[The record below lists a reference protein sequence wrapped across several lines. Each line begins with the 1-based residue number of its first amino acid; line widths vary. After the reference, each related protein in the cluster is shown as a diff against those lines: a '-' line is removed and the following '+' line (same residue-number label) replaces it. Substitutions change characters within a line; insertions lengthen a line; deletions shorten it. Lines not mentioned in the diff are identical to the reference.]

1 MAKAAPLGLVRVPD
15 EAGACAAHS
24 VRVPVHLGRNADPA
38 SSFTAE
44 DLQIAGISAMSSVDW
59 PGKLVATVFCQG
71 CPWACPYC
79 HNHAIID
86 PRIPGV
92 VAWSSVTALMERR
105 HGLLDG
111 VVFSGGEATR
121 QWALIP
127 AMRQIRQM
135 GFDVG
140 LHTAGPY
147 PARLARLLDEGLV
160 DWVGLDIKALP
171 GASYEAVA
179 GRQGAGEKAWESL
192 DVLMSHP
199 EVAHEVRLTLDPS
212 VLGEALEIARRCKA
226 AGVRSF
232 AVQEVRLQGVR
243 DSYAQAYADA
253 ADVVHLAWEDQLAAL
268 TRDIDALA
276 FEAYELRRA

>member
-1 MAKAAPLGLVRVPD
+1 MGLVRVPD

-44 DLQIAGISAMSSVDW
+44 DLQIAGVSAMSSVDW

-92 VAWSSVTALMERR
+92 VAWSSVVALMERR

-127 AMRQIRQM
+127 AMREIRGM
-135 GFDVG
+135 GFEVG

-171 GASYEAVA
+171 GASYEAIA

-192 DVLMSHP
+192 AILLSHP

-212 VLGEALEIARRCKA
+212 LAGEALEIARRCQA

-253 ADVVHLAWEDQLAAL
+253 ADVVYLAWEDQLAAL
-268 TRDIDALA
+268 TRDIDALG

>member
-1 MAKAAPLGLVRVPD
+1 
-15 EAGACAAHS
+15 
-24 VRVPVHLGRNADPA
+24 
-38 SSFTAE
+38 
-44 DLQIAGISAMSSVDW
+44 MSSVDW

-127 AMRQIRQM
+127 AMQDIKSL
-135 GFDVG
+135 GFEIG

-147 PARLARLLDEGLV
+147 PARLARLLDEGLL

-171 GASYEAVA
+171 GPSYEAVA

-192 DVLMSHP
+192 AILMSHP

-212 VLGEALEIARRCKA
+212 LAGEALEIARRCKA

-232 AVQEVRLQGVR
+232 ALQEVRLQGVR
-243 DSYAQAYADA
+243 DSYTDGYEASARAALSARSPASCGALGRADTGRRQAEPGTGADA
-253 ADVVHLAWEDQLAAL
+253 AGGQARGTSSIVEPSVNLAWSDQLS
-268 TRDIDALA
+268 ALA
-276 FEAYELRRA
+276 RDMRALDFDTFEFRRA